1 MTFGEKLRVL
11 RRRDGYTQ
19 AELAELLGI
28 TPRTLINYERGRCC
42 PKQTDLYMRMAD
54 LFDVKMQELIG
65 DGVFASRPPV
75 ERSETPAKE
84 ARALVLR
91 LNALFSGGVLA
102 EEERDRV
109 MYAVSEMYWRAK
121 NVR

>member
-42 PKQTDLYMRMAD
+42 PKQTDLYM
-54 LFDVKMQELIG
+54 
-65 DGVFASRPPV
+65 
-75 ERSETPAKE
+75 T
-84 ARALVLR
+84 
-91 LNALFSGGVLA
+91 
-102 EEERDRV
+102 
-109 MYAVSEMYWRAK
+109 
-121 NVR
+121 